1 MSQIQLNI
9 SQSRDIADETKE
21 LVNIISNEQGQQTIA
36 GRELHRALRV
46 KQEFTHWIKK
56 QLGMVGAIEGEDYN
70 VIWYK
75 DDDAFQDVVEF
86 NGNVKSMNRQGFL
99 QDYILT
105 LEIAKEICMV
115 VGAASR
121 TNEETRRLSKQVRKY
136 FLKCEEIAKEKI
148 FQQRLDQEVQKVKRN
163 EVVKLPI
170 AFYSDTLKQML
181 SELEGPK
188 DYFDTVLPQ
197 KAYRV
202 SEVAEDYGMSAQVL
216 NKKLEELGIQYRK
229 SSGWLLHEP
238 YHGKGYTMLVMYVT
252 IPVDGEADLSPYM
265 YWTLKGRLF
274 IYEELK
280 KVGILPLMERGN

>member
-1 MSQIQLNI
+1 MNDIKLGV
-9 SQSRDIADETKE
+9 SQSRKVINEAME
-21 LVNIISNEQGQQTIA
+21 LVKIIANEQGQQTVA
-36 GRELHRALRV
+36 GRELHRALKV

-56 QLGMVGAIEGEDYN
+56 QLGMVGVIEGEDYN

-105 LEIAKEICMV
+105 LDIAKEICMV

-121 TNEETRRLSKQVRKY
+121 TNEETRQLSKQVRKY
-136 FLKCEEIAKEKI
+136 FIKCEEIVKEKL
-148 FQQRLDQEVQKVKRN
+148 FQQRLDQEVQKAKRD
-163 EVVKLPI
+163 EIVKLPI

-202 SEVAEDYGMSAQVL
+202 SEVANDYGMSAQDL

-229 SSGWLLHEP
+229 TSGWLLNEA
-238 YHGKGYTMLVMYVT
+238 YHGKGYTVLVIYAT

-280 KVGILPLMERGN
+280 KVGILPLMERVN

>member
-1 MSQIQLNI
+1 MTRKGYQ
-9 SQSRDIADETKE
+9 
-21 LVNIISNEQGQQTIA
+21 
-36 GRELHRALRV
+36 
-46 KQEFTHWIKK
+46 
-56 QLGMVGAIEGEDYN
+56 
-70 VIWYK
+70 
-75 DDDAFQDVVEF
+75 
-86 NGNVKSMNRQGFL
+86 
-99 QDYILT
+99 QDYTLT
-105 LEIAKEICMV
+105 VNIAKEICMV

-121 TNEETRRLSKQVRKY
+121 TNEETRQLSKQVRKY
-136 FLKCEEIAKEKI
+136 FIKCEEIVKEKL
-148 FQQRLDQEVQKVKRN
+148 FQQRLDQEVQKAKRD
-163 EVVKLPI
+163 EIVKLPI

-202 SEVAEDYGMSAQVL
+202 SEVANDYGMSAQDL

-229 SSGWLLHEP
+229 TSGWLLNEA
-238 YHGKGYTMLVMYVT
+238 YHGKGYTVLVIYAT

-280 KVGILPLMERGN
+280 KVGILPLMERVN

>member
-1 MSQIQLNI
+1 MNDIKPSV
-9 SQSRDIADETKE
+9 SQSRDIAEETMI
-21 LVNIISNEQGQQTIA
+21 LINIISNERGQQLVS
-36 GRELHRALRV
+36 GRELYEAL
-46 KQEFTHWIKK
+46 KIKK
-56 QLGMVGAIEGEDYN
+56 DFTPWMKTQLELVDAVESEDYGDS
-70 VIWYK
+70 WYTN
-75 DDDAFQDVVEF
+75 DDSLKEVVRF
-86 NGNVKSMNRQGFL
+86 NGSVNSMTRKGYQ
-99 QDYILT
+99 QDYTLT
-105 LEIAKEICMV
+105 VNIAKEICMV

-121 TNEETRRLSKQVRKY
+121 TNEETRQLSKQVRKY
-136 FLKCEEIAKEKI
+136 FIKCEEIVKEKL
-148 FQQRLDQEVQKVKRN
+148 FQQRLDQEVQKAKRD
-163 EVVKLPI
+163 EIVKLPI

-202 SEVAEDYGMSAQVL
+202 SEVANDYGMSAQDL

-229 SSGWLLHEP
+229 TSGWLLNEA
-238 YHGKGYTMLVMYVT
+238 YHGKGYTVLVIYAT

-280 KVGILPLMERGN
+280 KVGILPLMERVN

>member
-1 MSQIQLNI
+1 MEDITLDI
-9 SQSRDIADETKE
+9 SQPQKVADETMN
-21 LVNIISNEQGQQTIA
+21 LINIISNERGQQLVS
-36 GRELHRALRV
+36 GRELYEKLKV
-46 KQEFTHWIKK
+46 KQDFTDWMKK
-56 QLGMVGAIEGEDYN
+56 QLDFVDAVESQDYQ
-70 VIWYK
+70 ITWYK
-75 DDDAFQDVVEF
+75 NDDPLKEVVEF
-86 NGNVKSMNRQGFL
+86 NGSSKSMSRRGFM
-99 QDYILT
+99 QEYTLT
-105 LEIAKEICMV
+105 LNIAKEICMI

-229 SSGWLLHEP
+229 SSGWLLNEV
-238 YHGKGYTMLVMYVT
+238 YHGKGYTALVIYVT

>member
-1 MSQIQLNI
+1 MEDITLDI
-9 SQSRDIADETKE
+9 SQPQKVADETMN
-21 LVNIISNEQGQQTIA
+21 LINIISNERGQQLVS
-36 GRELHRALRV
+36 GRELYEKLKV
-46 KQEFTHWIKK
+46 KQDFTDWMKK
-56 QLGMVGAIEGEDYN
+56 QLDLVDAVESQDYQ
-70 VIWYK
+70 ITWYK
-75 DDDAFQDVVEF
+75 NDDPLKEVVEF
-86 NGNVKSMNRQGFL
+86 NGSSKSMSRRGFM
-99 QDYILT
+99 QEYTLT
-105 LEIAKEICMV
+105 LNIAKEICMV
-115 VGAASR
+115 VGTASR

-229 SSGWLLHEP
+229 SSGWLLNEV
-238 YHGKGYTMLVMYVT
+238 YHGKGYTALVIYVT